1 MRARGPPGHP
11 RFLEFQNR
19 ALIWRLAPFRG
30 LSCPP
35 IGGHRVALTTLCSGP
50 ISKATP
56 PTMLK
61 LLAAPSPRVRDRH
74 HGTIP
79 LNEEADKSETIHAV
93 AGNSDAVTVELR
105 PVSELVPY
113 DRNSRI
119 HSDEAVAR
127 LVRIIR
133 DMGWTS
139 PILTDGHGIVAGH
152 KRRLAALAIY
162 DDGGTIRLPG
172 GNVLPIGMV
181 PVIDVSGWTEAQ
193 RRAYVIADNQTTL
206 ESEWDGE
213 ALRLEL
219 SWLSDQDGFDMDLTG
234 FTGETLDAAL
244 GALAQ
249 EEGQG
254 QPEPDPLRV
263 SLADRFGVPP
273 FSVLSAREGWWQ
285 DRKRAW
291 LRLGIMSE
299 LGRGEDSINEA
310 APGGSARPLDRRRAA
325 KASPGG
331 SPRPATNYGQ
341 TKARGDGR
349 GREV

>member
-1 MRARGPPGHP
+1 M
-11 RFLEFQNR
+11 
-19 ALIWRLAPFRG
+19 
-30 LSCPP
+30 LS
-35 IGGHRVALTTLCSGP
+35 
-50 ISKATP
+50 
-56 PTMLK
+56 
-61 LLAAPSPRVRDRH
+61 LLAAPLPAQGRRQ
-74 HGTIP
+74 HGAILLMTKEN
-79 LNEEADKSETIHAV
+79 LGT
-93 AGNSDAVTVELR
+93 GNVGVTVALR
-105 PVSELVPY
+105 AVDTLVPY
-113 DRNSRI
+113 ARNTRV

-139 PILTDGHGIVAGH
+139 PILVDADGIVAGH

-162 DDGGTIRLPG
+162 AKGETIRLPG
-172 GNVLPIGMV
+172 GHILPPGMV

-213 ALRLEL
+213 ILKLEL
-219 SWLSDQDGFDMDLTG
+219 SWLSDQGFDMDLTG
-234 FTGETLDAAL
+234 FTGEALEAAL
-244 GALAQ
+244 ASI
-249 EEGQG
+249 EGEPATTAAG
-254 QPEPDPLRV
+254 EPDPLRV
-263 SLADRFGVPP
+263 SLADRFGIPP

-299 LGRGEDSINEA
+299 LGRGEGSIHEA
-310 APGGSARPLDRRRAA
+310 APGGSARPLDRKRAA

-331 SPRPATNYGQ
+331 SPRPAANYGQ